1 METLQIRLPEEQI
14 QNIDLQI
21 KKGVFKSRSDAVRN
35 ALERLRFLA
44 LMDSFRDV
52 IEKEEVSKEN
62 LLKELKK
69 IRKELYKKYL

>member
-1 METLQIRLPEEQI
+1 METLQIRLPEEQV
-14 QNIDLQI
+14 QNIDFQI
-21 KKGVFKSRSDAVRN
+21 KRGVFKSRSDAIRN

-69 IRKELYKKYL
+69 MSST